1 MNFRKWDLKKD
12 YPTIIEWCKK
22 RNWDLP
28 IPKKLLASEGIVVE
42 EDSMICVAMLYVDKE
57 SGFSYMYGIFSDPD
71 ASKIKLFKAMKICVD
86 EMINLAKS
94 KKLNF
99 LYTTTGET
107 ALHRLYEKHSELKN
121 CEDNLKS
128 YVINLDREE
137 YNDLDWIS
145 GDRLDNL
152 WEKNGQGT

>member
-1 MNFRKWDLKKD
+1 MNFRKWNLKKD
-12 YPTIIEWCKK
+12 YPIIIEWCKK
-22 RNWDLP
+22 RKWDLP

-42 EDSMICVAMLYVDKE
+42 EDQIICAAVLYIDQE
-57 SGFSYMYGIFSDPD
+57 SGFSYMYGIFSDPGT
-71 ASKIKLFKAMKICVD
+71 SKIKLFRAMKICID
-86 EMINLAKS
+86 EMVNLAKS
-94 KKLNF
+94 KKLKF

-107 ALHRLYEKHSELKN
+107 ALHRLYEKHSKLKN

-145 GDRLDNL
+145 EDRPDNL
-152 WEKNGQGT
+152 WEKNG

>member
-1 MNFRKWDLKKD
+1 MNFRKWNLKKD
-12 YPTIIEWCKK
+12 YPIIIEWCKK

-28 IPKKLLASEGIVVE
+28 IPKELLASEGIVVE
-42 EDSMICVAMLYVDKE
+42 EDQIICAAVLYIDQE
-57 SGFSYMYGIFSDPD
+57 SGFSYMYGIFSDPGT
-71 ASKIKLFKAMKICVD
+71 SKIKLFRAMKICVD

-107 ALHRLYEKHSELKN
+107 ALHRLYENHSELKN

-145 GDRLDNL
+145 EDRPDNL
-152 WEKNGQGT
+152 WEKNG

>member
-1 MNFRKWDLKKD
+1 M
-12 YPTIIEWCKK
+12 
-22 RNWDLP
+22 
-28 IPKKLLASEGIVVE
+28 KL
-42 EDSMICVAMLYVDKE
+42 
-57 SGFSYMYGIFSDPD
+57 
-71 ASKIKLFKAMKICVD
+71 CVD

-107 ALHRLYEKHSELKN
+107 ALHRLYEKHSKLKN